1 MDKTTLL
8 DIRRL
13 AAAGAWR
20 MALKQVDAVLAHDA
34 GDAGAWCERG
44 TLLLL
49 HDPQRATEAM
59 QAFDTSIKLDAGNP
73 MSLYNRACLHAHNKD
88 FSAAAR
94 DVAAAI
100 ALDRDCL
107 AMAREDESFDVA
119 RTVPQFEAVL
129 LEQ

>member
-1 MDKTTLL
+1 MDRTTLL

-20 MALKQVDAVLAHDA
+20 RALRQIDAILAQDA
-34 GDAGAWCERG
+34 GDALAWCERG

-49 HDPQRATEAM
+49 HEPQRTGDAM
-59 QAFDTSIKLDAGNP
+59 AAFDTSIKLDAGNP
-73 MSLYNRACLHAHNKD
+73 MSLYNRGCLHAHNND

-100 ALDRDCL
+100 ALDGDCL
-107 AMAREDESFDVA
+107 DMAREDESFSVA
-119 RTVPQFEAVL
+119 RTIPQFQAVL
-129 LEQ
+129 SAQ